1 MNEFDFF
8 QNEILEYLY
17 KKDTVSTDEIE
28 TLFGGQGDCQ
38 NVNNVICNRGNS
50 TSYIHKG
57 YMIYNEAEH
66 TLSITDK
73 GKDFIK
79 NRYN

>member
-17 KKDTVSTDEIE
+17 KKGTVSTNEIE
-28 TLFGGQGDCQ
+28 TLFGGQGDWQ

-50 TSYIHKG
+50 TSYIYKG
-57 YMIYNEAEH
+57 YMTYNETKR

-79 NRYN
+79 NKYN